1 MLKYLL
7 ALVIAIHGLIHLM
20 GYAKAFG
27 FGNIPQLKKPV
38 SKPVGI
44 LWLIA
49 AIHLITVA
57 IFYLLGKEDWWI
69 VAIPVLII
77 SQILIIMFWKDA
89 KMGTIANL
97 IILIPFM
104 IAAAS
109 WQMNRNYKAEVN
121 QMLPQAGTTNNSI
134 ITQQMLAALPP
145 AVQQWLQKSG
155 VVGRE
160 NIQQIYL
167 QQSGEMMTKQNGSWI
182 PFTAEQYFTT
192 DKPAFNWRATIQPSS
207 FFLMAGRDKYEDG
220 KGHMLIKAYSLYPV
234 VDAKGKETDQGSILR
249 YLAEICW
256 FPSAALSR
264 YIQWEAVD
272 SVSAK
277 ATMSYGGITASGMF
291 TFNND
296 GDMLSFEADRY
307 YVDKKNTTLEKW
319 YISCTDYKKF
329 NGIRIPSNC
338 EVTWK
343 LKGGDFTWLR
353 LKITKVVY
361 NNKLSSSNI
370 SASIIESGTKK

>member
-7 ALVIAIHGLIHLM
+7 VLVIAIHGLIHLM

-27 FGNIPQLKKPV
+27 YGNIPQLKKPV

-57 IFYLLGKEDWWI
+57 IFYMSGKDDWWI

-109 WQMNRNYKAEVN
+109 WQMNRNYKAEVK
-121 QMLPQAGTTNNSI
+121 QMLPIAGTTNNSI
-134 ITQQMLAALPP
+134 ITQQMLAPLPP
-145 AVQQWLQKSG
+145 VVQQWLQRSG

-167 QQSGEMMTKQNGSWI
+167 QQSGEMMTKQNGRWI

-192 DKPAFNWRATIQPSS
+192 DKPAFNWRTTIQPSS
-207 FFLMAGRDKYEDG
+207 FLLMTGRDKYKDG

-234 VDAKGKETDQGSILR
+234 VDAKGKETDQGSMLR

-277 ATMSYGGITASGMF
+277 ATMSYGGITASGVF
-291 TFNND
+291 IFNKD

-307 YVDKKNTTLEKW
+307 YVDNKKTTLEKW
-319 YISCTDYKKF
+319 LIRCKGYTVF
-329 NGIRIPSNC
+329 NCIRIPSQC

-343 LKGGDFTWLR
+343 LKAGDYTWL
-353 LKITKVVY
+353 KVTITGIVY
-361 NNKLSSSNI
+361 NKNVPV
-370 SASIIESGTKK
+370 KK

>member
-7 ALVIAIHGLIHLM
+7 ILVIAIHGLIHLM
-20 GYAKAFG
+20 GYAKAYG
-27 FGNIPQLKKPV
+27 YGNFPQLKKYI
-38 SKPVGI
+38 SKPVGS

-49 AIHLITVA
+49 AIHFITTA
-57 IFYLLGKEDWWI
+57 IFYMLGKEGWWM
-69 VAIPVLII
+69 VAIPALII

-104 IAAAS
+104 IAVAG
-109 WQMNRNYKAEVN
+109 WQMKRNYNAEVK
-121 QMLPQAGTTNNSI
+121 QMLPQPGSKNNSTI
-134 ITQQMLAALPP
+134 SQQMLEPLPFV
-145 AVQQWLQKSG
+145 VQKWLRRSG

-160 NIQQIYL
+160 NIQQVYL
-167 QQSGEMMTKQNGSWI
+167 QQTGEMMTKQNGNWI

-192 DKPAFNWRATIQPSS
+192 NKPAFNWRTTIRPSS
-207 FFLMAGRDKYEDG
+207 FLLMTGRDKYEDG

-234 VDAKGKETDQGSILR
+234 VDAKGKETDQGSMLR

-256 FPSAALSR
+256 FPSAALSN
-264 YIQWEAVD
+264 YIQWETVD

-277 ATMSYGGITASGMF
+277 ATMNYGGITASGVF

-296 GDMLSFEADRY
+296 GDLLSFEADRY
-307 YVDKKNTTLEKW
+307 YVDNKNTTLEKW
-319 YISCTDYKKF
+319 LISCKGYTVF

-343 LKGGDFTWLR
+343 LKEGDFTWLR

-361 NNKLSSSNI
+361 NNKLSHSNVP
-370 SASIIESGTKK
+370 AGIIEDGTIK